1 MNKDGT
7 GSEIRMVMVNVAHCV
22 FTVVTNL
29 TNPHHFTVVDR
40 LVATYINVTGMT

>member
-1 MNKDGT
+1 MNKDGA

-22 FTVVTNL
+22 SAVVTNL

-40 LVATYINVTGMT
+40 LVATYIN